1 MKIEK
6 GGEGKRGGEK
16 KVVEN
21 SLLLLSNLSCFQK
34 SFAGKRK
41 KGKRREERGVG
52 ENLFRQFWVQRRRG
66 KGVEAATAAQNSAL
80 LSDART
86 VCQIVGKYFFLKKI
100 LF

>member
-1 MKIEK
+1 MKK
-6 GGEGKRGGEK
+6 GGREREEGEK

-41 KGKRREERGVG
+41 KGKRGVG

-80 LSDART
+80 PSDART
-86 VCQIVGKYFFLKKI
+86 VCQIV
-100 LF
+100 

>member
-1 MKIEK
+1 MKK
-6 GGEGKRGGEK
+6 GGEEREEGEK

-41 KGKRREERGVG
+41 KGKRRER

-66 KGVEAATAAQNSAL
+66 KGWRL
-80 LSDART
+80 LLRPRIVPFHQTHGRFARLL
-86 VCQIVGKYFFLKKI
+86 QISNYKGETFLTTLEK
-100 LF
+100 